1 VLDRID
7 TRIMQAELLDRPE
20 CYLEAYRN
28 ALCSAA
34 P

>member
-1 VLDRID
+1 VLDRLD
-7 TRIMQAELLDRPE
+7 TRIMQADLLGCPE
-20 CYLEAYRN
+20 RYREAYRN